1 MEKEMKEAPAPLL
14 ASDSIPAVTNGR
26 AVWWNLD
33 SYRVISGSAKLDDGR
48 CVADLEMGEVA
59 VLDGDEAIVQR
70 CKFQGDRKERLSKM
84 GQKEPRREVSG
95 LPASAFSKADARGD
109 GYVAKHAKLHR
120 EDIITTMEI
129 MGLIP
134 CAPKLP
140 KMVSYIHNGKNYV
153 VRMVGR
159 GDYNYYMLGIDGVET
174 WTPKSNNLW
183 QHVLR
188 CENGDE
194 IGVESVAESS
204 MVLVGNVDDEDWD
217 GFLVDCGLLGLTV
230 IESKLGV

>member
-1 MEKEMKEAPAPLL
+1 MKEAPVPLL
-14 ASDSIPAVTNGR
+14 ASDSIPTVTNGR

-33 SYRVISGSAKLDDGR
+33 SYKVIDGSMRLDDGR
-48 CVADLEMGEVA
+48 CVADMAIGEIA
-59 VLDGDEAIVQR
+59 VLAEDAAIIER
-70 CKFQGDRKERLSKM
+70 CAFQGDRGQRLSKM
-84 GQKEPRREVSG
+84 GQKEPRREVNG
-95 LPASAFSKADARGD
+95 LPASAFSKADARSD
-109 GYVAKHAKLHR
+109 GYVAKHAKLYR

-159 GDYNYYMLGIDGVET
+159 GDYNYYMLGISGVET

-204 MVLVGNVDDEDWD
+204 MVLVGNVDNEDWD
-217 GFLVDCGLLGLTV
+217 SFQVECALLELNLTKSQ
-230 IESKLGV
+230 IGV